1 MKFSKRVVFV
11 LGITV
16 LAFTAVVFYFVW
28 HGKYVPD
35 VLINRF
41 FIAFLGEAGIL
52 GAIKIAEVYKEMR
65 LNRQEDK
72 IIAYENLTEKEA
84 TEDRVIA
91 GRILYDDSTTDEPD
105 LHDSDVMWEP
115 SEFEKE
121 FPK

>member
-1 MKFSKRVVFV
+1 MKFSKGVVLV
-11 LGITV
+11 LGSTV
-16 LAFTAVVFYFVW
+16 IAFTAVVFYFVW

-52 GAIKIAEVYKEMR
+52 GVIKVAEVYAEVRKS
-65 LNRQEDK
+65 RQESVER
-72 IIAYENLTEKEA
+72 IAEPN
-84 TEDRVIA
+84 DRVIA

-105 LHDSDVMWEP
+105 LYDSDVMWEP